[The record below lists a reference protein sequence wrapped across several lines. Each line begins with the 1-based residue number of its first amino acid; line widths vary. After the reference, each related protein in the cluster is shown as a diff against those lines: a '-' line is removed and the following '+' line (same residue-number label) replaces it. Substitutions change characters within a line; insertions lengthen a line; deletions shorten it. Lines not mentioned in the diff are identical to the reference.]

1 MPTAESAMKTPAL
14 VLAMLALA
22 LAAAQAQTVTFK
34 AADANG
40 DGLVTLDEA
49 RAAGLDWNDDALAG
63 FDLDSNGV
71 LNEEE
76 FNAAMGG

>member
-1 MPTAESAMKTPAL
+1 MKTPAL

-22 LAAAQAQTVTFK
+22 LAPAQAQTVSFK

-40 DGLVTLDEA
+40 DGLVTLEEA
-49 RAAGLDWNDDALAG
+49 RAAGLEWNDDALAG

-71 LNEEE
+71 LTEEE
-76 FNAAMGG
+76 FKAAVGG

>member
-1 MPTAESAMKTPAL
+1 MKTPAL

-22 LAAAQAQTVTFK
+22 FGAVNAHAQAVTFK
-34 AADANG
+34 TADANG
-40 DGLVTLDEA
+40 DGAVTLEEA

-76 FNAAMGG
+76 FKAAVSG